1 MSYKKVEFLVK
12 KLNIKNGDTILIR
25 SQDFDSSRDIKFLE
39 EIRDL
44 YKKQNKEIYII
55 NVPMSMNVEKLS
67 ERHMNKLGW
76 YRKEGDDFSVN

>member
-1 MSYKKVEFLVK
+1 MSYKKIEFLVK
-12 KLNIKNGDTILIR
+12 KLNIKNGDTIVIR

-55 NVPMSMNVEKLS
+55 NIPMSMDIKKLS
-67 ERHMNKLGW
+67 ERHMNKEGW
-76 YRKEGDDFSVN
+76 YRKEGDDFSS